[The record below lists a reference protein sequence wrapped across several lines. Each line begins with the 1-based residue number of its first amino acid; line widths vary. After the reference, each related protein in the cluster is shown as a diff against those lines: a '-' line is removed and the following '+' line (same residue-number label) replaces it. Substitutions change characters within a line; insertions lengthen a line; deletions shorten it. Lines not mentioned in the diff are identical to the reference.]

1 MGRIESS
8 QCRTSPSMFFA
19 LWRVTK
25 GGCAPR
31 SFLKIRKYENRYPT
45 VDVFCPMESHERGV
59 CTKIIFENSQVRKSL
74 PHRRCFLPYG
84 EARKGGVHQDHFGS
98 NRLHYFEFFRPDFFF
113 SSCYFGP
120 VLILLVL
127 SQE

>member
-45 VDVFCPMESHERGV
+45 VDVFCPMERHERGV
-59 CTKIIFENSQVRKSL
+59 CTKIILAQTVSIILN
-74 PHRRCFLPYG
+74 FLGPT
-84 EARKGGVHQDHFGS
+84 
-98 NRLHYFEFFRPDFFF
+98 FFF
-113 SSCYFGP
+113 P
-120 VLILLVL
+120 LVISARFL
-127 SQE
+127 YYWFYHKNSYHK